1 MFEMYD
7 LIYQEYELIEDF
19 FLDLV
24 WILLESILSMF
35 LLSFSWVAFEVSWV
49 AFEVSSEILQ
59 FVIPACTLY
68 TSETS

>member
-35 LLSFSWVAFEVSWV
+35 LLSFSWVAFEVS
-49 AFEVSSEILQ
+49 SEILQ
-59 FVIPACTLY
+59 FFIPACTLY

>member
-35 LLSFSWVAFEVSWV
+35 LLSFSWVAFEVS
-49 AFEVSSEILQ
+49 SEILQ